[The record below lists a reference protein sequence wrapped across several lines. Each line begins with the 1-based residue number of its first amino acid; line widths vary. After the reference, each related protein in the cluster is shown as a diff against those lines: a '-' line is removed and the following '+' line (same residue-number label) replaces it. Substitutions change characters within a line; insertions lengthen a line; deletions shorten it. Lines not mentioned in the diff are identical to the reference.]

1 MKLKRWLSLPI
12 IAGGLL
18 AFIPYSYFNAHHK
31 NQAPTPPKSYTM
43 SYGKYLEDMRSHNSL
58 VNTEPTQ
65 LTGAHTDPPLLGY
78 GYDLSNGTFSKK
90 NAFDNV
96 DDIGIKIVPIESSY
110 SFESITSANQLNT
123 DLGVN
128 GSMKF
133 GFKHF
138 ALSGA
143 AKFHKTALDT
153 SSDIHIS
160 FRMKTDVV
168 EIFDYNNKAQ
178 LSPKAKAL
186 VENKDT
192 TTFFNEYDA
201 KYTTKLYA
209 TREVLFNLNIKLDSK
224 VDSTKVKAKI
234 NFKKGLLSLSG
245 ALHYAKT
252 DSKNSTEITMSTL
265 SLPGNK
271 IIYPSNTKY
280 SINDDDDDN
289 RTVFLRDMQ
298 KVAYDYMNIDDKDRG
313 NPSKYFAKGISED
326 QLDSY
331 SYYNDKAATV
341 INPNIAMLKAFPE
354 LNQYY
359 DLYQNMAQDLTKL
372 NSMPQFSYDP
382 LSNKSLILNQLNNY
396 VSELNYSFSNSNQNF
411 VNLFK
416 NHDLTDFENECQNY
430 DKLIFS
436 SGSDFS
442 SILKLVDG
450 ALHIEYLN
458 LKSINSPNDPTPDN
472 DSIIVTKNLINTW
485 KWNLQMYHTAKN
497 CHINIVCY
505 SSNGNDFLL
514 DKLIDK
520 TVFSK
525 KFIFNSIRTLGCTTS
540 DGVEVDTHESLS
552 LSDFTQI
559 NSKRLVLEN
568 HKISCYSYERQT
580 RNGVEFDR
588 NMEMSIGF
596 DSAINIDV
604 IYQHP
609 IYTT

>member
-18 AFIPYSYFNAHHK
+18 AFIPYSYFNSHHK

-65 LTGAHTDPPLLGY
+65 LTGTQTDPPLLGY

-160 FRMKTDVV
+160 FRMKTDVI

-186 VENKDT
+186 VESKDT

-271 IIYPSNTKY
+271 IIYPSKTTH
-280 SINDDDDDN
+280 SINDDDDSGRN
-289 RTVFLRDMQ
+289 TFLKAMQ
-298 KVAYDYMNIDDKDRG
+298 NEAVDYINAADTSKGD
-313 NPSKYFAKGISED
+313 PSKYFAKGISKD

-341 INPNIAMLKAFPE
+341 INPNIAMLKAFPQ

-372 NSMPQFSYDP
+372 NSMPQSDFD
-382 LSNKSLILNQLNNY
+382 KDLNNSSLLNELNKY
-396 VSELNYSFSNSNQNF
+396 VGLLNYSFSNSNQNF

-436 SGSDFS
+436 PTDDFS
-442 SILKLVDG
+442 VILKEIDWC
-450 ALHIEYLN
+450 LHMEYIN
-458 LKSINSPNDPTPDN
+458 LKAIGSKNDIAPYIDDVMMTNHNFKYLKSWEIYNYHNVRFSISTVYGQTNDYIEFSAK
-472 DSIIVTKNLINTW
+472 SIITQKAFAPEEISLGGYPGG
-485 KWNLQMYHTAKN
+485 K
-497 CHINIVCY
+497 
-505 SSNGNDFLL
+505 
-514 DKLIDK
+514 
-520 TVFSK
+520 
-525 KFIFNSIRTLGCTTS
+525 SIYTGFRGYT
-540 DGVEVDTHESLS
+540 
-552 LSDFTQI
+552 LSDFYQI
-559 NSKRLVLEN
+559 NPKRLLLRN
-568 HKISCYSYERQT
+568 HKNYCYDDNNNYFY
-580 RNGVEFDR
+580 RNL
-588 NMEMSIGF
+588 NMVIGF